1 MQASLFTLNAARAN
15 SSTSYPESL
24 LLHDPSITMHKPFL
38 KSTQASEIL
47 ALLNSQW
54 AYLTAQ
60 EYL

>member
-38 KSTQASEIL
+38 EYTQASDML
-47 ALLNSQW
+47 AMLNSQW
-54 AYLTAQ
+54 TYPKVQ
-60 EYL
+60 